1 MSLKELNVTVDP
13 TMGMGSNDIS
23 WWDLDINPQF
33 PRDLAFDT
41 TAFGLQ
47 NEQSL
52 SSTSSDFGFNQHFSP
67 TFNSPNLSFDT
78 PAFEFQQFS
87 RPSSASTDFTSVV
100 STGNNNPSF
109 SFPSTVAPAVVNAP
123 QPPSQFI
130 GGSPFMQFQ
139 PTLAPAPAFPNTGA
153 PSNASSPTVVPS
165 NAPQHIP
172 AASNASSQPIATP
185 VSPQHIPAT
194 TNASPQPTTTSVSLS
209 NSTQPAAAPGDASS
223 PPPAQNTLS
232 SQHAAAIAQ
241 PVHTGAKNGTAPSSP
256 LSDSRPSLLAG
267 NPETSA
273 LSSVSGTSVSD
284 SSSVSLNQADGR
296 RSGRNPVPSKR
307 HEQMNEIDGRGN
319 KALASP
325 HIEKEN
331 IPSATPDWTIASHD
345 HLLKSDLGEEWTA
358 CVRAWFELEQELGY
372 GSQAGAKVC
381 PFLSLQGGTSDLFC
395 VIGSTT
401 ARSISS
407 TGVGKL
413 DI

>member
-33 PRDLAFDT
+33 LPDLAFDT

-67 TFNSPNLSFDT
+67 TFNSPNLSFDM

-172 AASNASSQPIATP
+172 AASNASSQPIA
-185 VSPQHIPAT
+185 
-194 TNASPQPTTTSVSLS
+194 NASLQPTTTSVSLS
-209 NSTQPAAAPGDASS
+209 
-223 PPPAQNTLS
+223 
-232 SQHAAAIAQ
+232 
-241 PVHTGAKNGTAPSSP
+241 
-256 LSDSRPSLLAG
+256 SDCCG
-267 NPETSA
+267 
-273 LSSVSGTSVSD
+273 
-284 SSSVSLNQADGR
+284 
-296 RSGRNPVPSKR
+296 
-307 HEQMNEIDGRGN
+307 
-319 KALASP
+319 
-325 HIEKEN
+325 
-331 IPSATPDWTIASHD
+331 
-345 HLLKSDLGEEWTA
+345 
-358 CVRAWFELEQELGY
+358 
-372 GSQAGAKVC
+372 
-381 PFLSLQGGTSDLFC
+381 
-395 VIGSTT
+395 
-401 ARSISS
+401 
-407 TGVGKL
+407 
-413 DI
+413 

>member
-100 STGNNNPSF
+100 STGNNDPSF
-109 SFPSTVAPAVVNAP
+109 SFPSTAAPAVANAP

-185 VSPQHIPAT
+185 ISPQHIPAT

>member
-1 MSLKELNVTVDP
+1 
-13 TMGMGSNDIS
+13 MGMGSNDIS

-33 PRDLAFDT
+33 PPDLAFDT

-319 KALASP
+319 KA
-325 HIEKEN
+325 
-331 IPSATPDWTIASHD
+331 
-345 HLLKSDLGEEWTA
+345 
-358 CVRAWFELEQELGY
+358 
-372 GSQAGAKVC
+372 
-381 PFLSLQGGTSDLFC
+381 
-395 VIGSTT
+395 
-401 ARSISS
+401 
-407 TGVGKL
+407 
-413 DI
+413 